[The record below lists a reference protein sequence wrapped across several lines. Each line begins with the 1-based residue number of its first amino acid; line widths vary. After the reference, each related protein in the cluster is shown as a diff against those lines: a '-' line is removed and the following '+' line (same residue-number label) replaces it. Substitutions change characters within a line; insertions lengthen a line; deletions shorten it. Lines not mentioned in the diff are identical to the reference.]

1 MLFLLGSVSA
11 KDLFLAYHQ
20 DLMSKRL
27 LDGIN
32 EPKTE
37 IEMILLQM
45 LADDLGTIML
55 TPHFSM
61 IKDIQNSLQTT

>member
-1 MLFLLGSVSA
+1 
-11 KDLFLAYHQ
+11 
-20 DLMSKRL
+20 MSKRL